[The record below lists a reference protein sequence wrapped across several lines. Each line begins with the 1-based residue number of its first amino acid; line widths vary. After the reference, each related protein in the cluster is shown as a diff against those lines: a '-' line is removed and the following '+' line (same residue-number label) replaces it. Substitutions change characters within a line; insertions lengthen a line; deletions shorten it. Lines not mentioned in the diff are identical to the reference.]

1 MGLLW
6 AAELGV
12 VSSGCPEVDRKVSF
26 FRTTG
31 LERSRCFG
39 FFLWCTAAAR
49 CEAAPL
55 LPVTILVSRS
65 LDLRDEEL
73 SLSKAADK
81 LILRLPT

>member
-1 MGLLW
+1 VGLLW

-39 FFLWCTAAAR
+39 FFVVHSSC
-49 CEAAPL
+49 
-55 LPVTILVSRS
+55 S
-65 LDLRDEEL
+65 L
-73 SLSKAADK
+73 
-81 LILRLPT
+81 